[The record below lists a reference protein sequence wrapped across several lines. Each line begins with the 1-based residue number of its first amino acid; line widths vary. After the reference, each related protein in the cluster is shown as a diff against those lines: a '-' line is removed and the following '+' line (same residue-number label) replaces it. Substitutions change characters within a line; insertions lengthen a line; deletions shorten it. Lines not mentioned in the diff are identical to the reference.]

1 MAQEEKTREEAKRI
15 YKPIKSYWITDK
27 ADKELPTYAEEL
39 GKKLVK
45 NGLTN
50 SKIRSIYGEIK
61 RIQTGDYKKC
71 ESSFFLLRPKM
82 AYAAGREGKNIGVQL
97 FKFFFDDAYTYVN
110 DEKTFKNFCN
120 LIEAV
125 LAYHKAYGGKEN

>member
-1 MAQEEKTREEAKRI
+1 MAQEEKTREEAKRM

>member
-1 MAQEEKTREEAKRI
+1 M

>member
-1 MAQEEKTREEAKRI
+1 MTPERTREEARRM
-15 YKPIKSYWITDK
+15 YEPIKSNWITDK
-27 ADKELPTYAEEL
+27 ADKELPIYTEKL
-39 GKKLVK
+39 GKKLVQ

-61 RIQTGDYKKC
+61 RIQIGDYKKC

-82 AYAAGREGKNIGVQL
+82 AYAAGREAKNLGVQL
-97 FKFFFDDAYTYVN
+97 FKFFFDDAYKYVN

>member
-1 MAQEEKTREEAKRI
+1 MPDIYEEISPK
-15 YKPIKSYWITDK
+15 WITDK
-27 ADKELPTYAEEL
+27 ADRDLPAYAEKL
-39 GKKLVK
+39 GKKLVE

-61 RIQTGDYKKC
+61 RIQVGGYKNC

-82 AYAAGREGKNIGVQL
+82 AYAAGRERMNLGVQL
-97 FKFFFDDAYTYVN
+97 FKAFFDDAYRYVN
-110 DEKTFKNFCN
+110 DEKTFNNFCN

-125 LAYHKAYGGKEN
+125 LAYHKAYGGKD

>member
-1 MAQEEKTREEAKRI
+1 M

-61 RIQTGDYKKC
+61 RIQTGDYRKC

>member
-1 MAQEEKTREEAKRI
+1 MAQEEKTREEAKRM

-110 DEKTFKNFCN
+110 DEKPFKNFCN